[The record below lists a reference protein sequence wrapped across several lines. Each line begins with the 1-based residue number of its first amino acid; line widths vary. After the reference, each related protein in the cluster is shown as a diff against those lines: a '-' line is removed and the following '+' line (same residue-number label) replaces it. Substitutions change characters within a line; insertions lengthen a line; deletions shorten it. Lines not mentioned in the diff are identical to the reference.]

1 MMKRILSLLL
11 AAVLIIG
18 TLVGCSSKGTSND
31 TDNEKVSSEN
41 TENETGKSNKEV
53 PKFRIGWNNE
63 LHTGNMHLAFEKP
76 ELFENNDVYLRPISN
91 QHLELVK
98 KGEVIAIVEVD

>member
-1 MMKRILSLLL
+1 
-11 AAVLIIG
+11 
-18 TLVGCSSKGTSND
+18 
-31 TDNEKVSSEN
+31 
-41 TENETGKSNKEV
+41 
-53 PKFRIGWNNE
+53 
-63 LHTGNMHLAFEKP
+63 MHLAFEKP